1 MNIYDFENIVWN
13 AHDSN
18 FTQQKCHFLST
29 IPMHT
34 YENLTHMN
42 YLLCLVK
49 YRLYSTDCQS
59 VQSTSDNFSNNL
71 CPRHLQTSNL
81 DLGFASVKIAC
92 LQVARTQII
101 GSLSSVF
108 VQIVSINHIFLCHL
122 LIVYEIISKLLHV

>member
-59 VQSTSDNFSNNL
+59 VHSTSDNFSNNL

-81 DLGFASVKIAC
+81 DRGEAEVNIALVNFKIQLLSYHIIFTTLIKASSNF
-92 LQVARTQII
+92 
-101 GSLSSVF
+101 SL
-108 VQIVSINHIFLCHL
+108 NN
-122 LIVYEIISKLLHV
+122 LITKFN